1 MLALPLALIAAGVAV
16 VNFAAI
22 GDTGRGDRDTIL
34 LGITST
40 VLALAIWIA
49 YGLANAAVMR
59 APDAPDGLHWTG
71 LQGIG
76 AALGSLVLLPFT
88 SFGTVTVLSQ
98 AEWLNFL
105 GWALVMGLAGSW
117 FATWC
122 WVVASRRLPLALSAQ
137 LIVAETVFGL
147 IYGFIFEA
155 RWPTP
160 AEWSGSALQLA
171 GVATALAAFSVPVRQ
186 RERAARA

>member
-1 MLALPLALIAAGVAV
+1 
-16 VNFAAI
+16 
-22 GDTGRGDRDTIL
+22 
-34 LGITST
+34 
-40 VLALAIWIA
+40 
-49 YGLANAAVMR
+49 MR

-88 SFGTVTVLSQ
+88 SFGTFHVMSQ

-122 WVVASRRLPLALSAQ
+122 WIVASRRLPLALSAQ

-155 RWPTP
+155 RWPTS

-171 GVATALAAFSVPVRQ
+171 GVAIAIAAFGTPVRK
-186 RERAARA
+186 RERAAPV